1 MKKKIFSLAL
11 AICMVIC
18 LVPFTANA
26 MQLFVDIS
34 IAGKSVITIEVESG
48 DSIENIKEKIEEKT
62 GIKQDRQIL
71 TFGGKTLQNGRT
83 LSDYNIQKETM
94 LVLAFADIT
103 GTGTQSDPYRIYT
116 ADGLMQFSD
125 IVNGLNGATEN
136 TSANA
141 KLMNDIVFNDG
152 TFDENGNYTKGASG
166 NDAQKWTPLGNN
178 ESFYKNTTFDGNG
191 HTIEGLYVVSP
202 YSYSYSGLLGMASN
216 VTVKDLTVTGYIEG
230 QTCAS
235 IVAGGIN
242 CNVSGCTNK
251 AIIHS
256 VCKGSVSN
264 IGGIVGM
271 ASGTIINECKN
282 FGTIISTGYISS
294 VSMGGIAGFAYSRT
308 QFGVRDCYNIGNLK
322 CDGTNPDDGDIDIG
336 GIVGCNNADSG
347 IYNSYNIG
355 TISAVNVK
363 DITTG
368 GIAGCTNNENIEN
381 CYFLDSVATNLTGNK
396 ANDLFAKSSVKTKV
410 EFANNDV
417 KNLLINGRSDSP
429 WSSENKYI
437 ALSGMTLPVFDNQ
450 DDDTHTHNYVQKQNS
465 SERWLECECGVIKDR
480 VSLPSSSGS
489 DGTTTTEP
497 TKTEETTKPNTDSKK
512 PNIDSTSSGNVKSD
526 NNKKADTEQ
535 TDKNTKQTKS
545 PLTGALPSATS
556 AAMILIGAT
565 MLLSKRRKE

>member
-1 MKKKIFSLAL
+1 MMKKKIFSLAL

-34 IAGKSVITIEVESG
+34 IAGKPVITIEVESG

-62 GIKQDRQIL
+62 GIEQDRQIL

-83 LSDYNIQKETM
+83 IADYNIQKETM
-94 LVLAFADIT
+94 LVLAFADIS

-116 ADGLMQFSD
+116 ADGLMQFGN
-125 IVNGLNGATEN
+125 IVNGLNGATKN
-136 TSANA
+136 ASANV

-166 NDAQKWTPLGNN
+166 SDAQKWTPLGKDASMYTNA
-178 ESFYKNTTFDGNG
+178 TFDGNG

-202 YSYSYSGLLGMASN
+202 NSYAGLLGSAIN

-230 QTCAS
+230 QHCAG
-235 IVAGGIN
+235 IAAVAYN

-256 VCKGSVSN
+256 VCNHSFTD
-264 IGGIVGM
+264 IGGIVGNTV
-271 ASGTIINECKN
+271 GTVITKCKN
-282 FGTIISTGYISS
+282 FGTIISTGYGFF
-294 VSMGGIAGFAYSRT
+294 VSMGGIAGSVDTT

-322 CDGTNPDDGDIDIG
+322 CDGTNPDNGDIDIG
-336 GIVGCNNADSG
+336 GVVGANYYDSG
-347 IYNSYNIG
+347 ICNSYNIG

-363 DITTG
+363 NITAG
-368 GIAGCTNNENIEN
+368 GVAGFTNNENIEN
-381 CYFLDSVATNLTGNK
+381 CCFLDSVATNLTGNK
-396 ANDLFAKSSVKTKV
+396 ANDLFAKSGAKTKA

-450 DDDTHTHNYVQKQNS
+450 DGDAHTHNYVQKQNS
-465 SERWLECECGVIKDR
+465 SEKWLECECGVIKDR

-489 DGTTTTEP
+489 GGTTTTEP
-497 TKTEETTKPNTDSKK
+497 TKTEEPTKPNTDSKK

-535 TDKNTKQTKS
+535 TDKDTKQTKS
-545 PLTGALPSATS
+545 PLTGALPSAAS
-556 AAMILIGAT
+556 AAMILIGAA
-565 MLLSKRRKE
+565 MLLTKRRKE